1 MALSKR
7 GEVEHLLGF
16 SGVLTVTGD
25 ILVITE
31 CGTADRVMAETKQ
44 EMNIVGTCVMCRH
57 MKATLL
63 EDILQALREPR
74 TEQIIELDQEII
86 EKAKFSLDEM
96 FRYAE
101 L

>member
-1 MALSKR
+1 
-7 GEVEHLLGF
+7 
-16 SGVLTVTGD
+16 
-25 ILVITE
+25 
-31 CGTADRVMAETKQ
+31 
-44 EMNIVGTCVMCRH
+44 

>member
-1 MALSKR
+1 
-7 GEVEHLLGF
+7 
-16 SGVLTVTGD
+16 
-25 ILVITE
+25 
-31 CGTADRVMAETKQ
+31 
-44 EMNIVGTCVMCRH
+44 

-74 TEQIIELDQEII
+74 AEQIIELDQKII